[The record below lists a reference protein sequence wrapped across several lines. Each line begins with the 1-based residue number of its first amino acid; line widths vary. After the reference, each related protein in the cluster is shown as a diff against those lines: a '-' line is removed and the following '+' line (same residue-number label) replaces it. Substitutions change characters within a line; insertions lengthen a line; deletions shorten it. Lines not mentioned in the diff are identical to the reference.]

1 MWIRD
6 RANSTSVAG
15 MIKLDRRVVDLS
27 DGRFEMLLV
36 RTPKNVADLNIIVS
50 GIINQEYNNSLMTL
64 HQTGHVRFIFE
75 EAVPWTLD
83 GENGGDHQ
91 TVEID
96 NVKNAVTLIV

>member
-1 MWIRD
+1 
-6 RANSTSVAG
+6 
-15 MIKLDRRVVDLS
+15 
-27 DGRFEMLLV
+27 
-36 RTPKNVADLNIIVS
+36 
-50 GIINQEYNNSLMTL
+50 MTL

-75 EAVPWTLD
+75 EAVPWTRD